1 MNSDIP
7 HSQQKALCIAEA
19 ALSKKASDV
28 LILDVQA
35 LTSLA
40 DYFIL
45 ASGES
50 ERQVKAIANYITQEI
65 ATTYHTTPLIEGA
78 GTSMWI
84 LLDYEDIVVHI
95 FKTDIRQY
103 YALEK
108 MWSDAPR
115 IPIPDLVREEQPSR
129 AYQTAGKT
137 PTAAARYGS

>member
-1 MNSDIP
+1 MTSDIP
-7 HSQQKALCIAEA
+7 YSQQKALSIAEA

-28 LILDVQA
+28 LVLDVQN
-35 LTSLA
+35 LTSIA

-50 ERQVKAIANYITQEI
+50 ERQVKAIANYIAQEI
-65 ATTYHTTPLIEGA
+65 ATKYHTTPLIEGA

-115 IPIPDLVREEQPSR
+115 IPIPELTHEEQPSHP
-129 AYQTAGKT
+129 YQTIKKT
-137 PTAAARYGS
+137 PSPTARYGS

>member
-7 HSQQKALCIAEA
+7 HSQLKAIAIAEA
-19 ALSKKASDV
+19 ALSKKALDV
-28 LILDVQA
+28 IILDVRE
-35 LTSLA
+35 LTSIA

-50 ERQVKAIANYITQEI
+50 ERQVKAIANNITQEI
-65 ATTYHTTPLIEGA
+65 AATYHTTPLIEGA

-84 LLDYEDIVVHI
+84 LLDYENIVGHV
-95 FKTDIRQY
+95 FKTEIRQF

-115 IPIPDLVREEQPSR
+115 IPIPDLAHEQLPSR
-129 AYQTAGKT
+129 AYQPTDPT
-137 PTAAARYGS
+137 PTATAKYGS

>member
-1 MNSDIP
+1 MDSDHLP
-7 HSQQKALCIAEA
+7 TQQKALSIAEA

-28 LILDVQA
+28 LILDVQE
-35 LTSLA
+35 LTSIA

-50 ERQVKAIANYITQEI
+50 ERQVKAIANNIAQEI
-65 ATTYHTTPLIEGA
+65 ATTYHTTPLIEGS

-84 LLDYEDIVVHI
+84 LLDYDDIVVHV

-115 IPIPDLVREEQPSR
+115 IPIPEQTHDKQPAHS
-129 AYQTAGKT
+129 YQTINKT
-137 PTAAARYGS
+137 SSPAAKYGS